1 MSTQATLILFNSAD
15 GIGSLSHF
23 IQKQLIT
30 LHLLLR
36 QNVNKYTP
44 PPPNIPTRAKIK
56 VSSNHIGKVI
66 YIIIKYIY
74 YIIYY
79 ESKTDKQI

>member
-1 MSTQATLILFNSAD
+1 MDTLLSSFG
-15 GIGSLSHF
+15 GITSRSHF
-23 IQKQLIT
+23 TQKQLIT

-44 PPPNIPTRAKIK
+44 PPPIIPTNAKIK

-74 YIIYY
+74 YII
-79 ESKTDKQI
+79 